1 VPVVS
6 LPSRHSILRDI
17 RLGYLNESLAIFCT
31 KIVFRREDFC
41 FDDWEDAVIYFMCM
55 DFSCCPFFSYLVL
68 RRSYMLMNDGCKK
81 ADISL
86 VAKLLVLNCGTQLR
100 PAIDP

>member
-1 VPVVS
+1 M
-6 LPSRHSILRDI
+6 
-17 RLGYLNESLAIFCT
+17 
-31 KIVFRREDFC
+31 FRREDFR

-55 DFSCCPFFSYLVL
+55 DFSCCPFFSYLML

-86 VAKLLVLNCGTQLR
+86 VAKLLVLNCGTQ
-100 PAIDP
+100 